1 MLIEDAC
8 GWVDDFRALPGE
20 CGSPMARRFH
30 LHHLMNQGTSL
41 QQLKQMGFSREMVTD
56 MSKQLIREE
65 YGPKLGDL
73 VKYKHTDDPAKYH
86 SEWNDWHGI
95 VTRIETVKMP
105 GIPGLQTMCDITWT
119 NGLTGNIHKDYI
131 SEKNLEVISPCK

>member
-8 GWVDDFRALPGE
+8 GWADDFRALPGE
-20 CGSPMARRFH
+20 CGSPMSRRFH

-41 QQLKQMGFSREMVTD
+41 QQLKQMGFSKEMVTD

-65 YGPKLGDL
+65 YGPKVGDL
-73 VKYKHTDDPAKYH
+73 VKYNHTDDPAKFL

-95 VTRIETVKMP
+95 VTHSKEVQMP
-105 GIPGLQTMCDITWT
+105 GQHGLQTMCNIVWT
-119 NGLTGNIHKDYI
+119 NGLTGRTVTDYI
-131 SEKNLEVISPCK
+131 PEKNLKVISKCK